1 MLQAEKRFVMTRIT
15 KITACLI
22 CICAV
27 FGTASCGKKASLP
40 DVRDLGQILTV
51 SREEGSGTRTEFDMN
66 MKVTEQ
72 NADQVVSS
80 TKDMLETVASTKNAI
95 GYVAYSAI
103 ANELDSGITADDK
116 TDKLS
121 LSRQSAD
128 YKMIKVDGVEVS
140 DKTIRSGKYALCRD
154 YYVAYKGKLNSVE
167 QDFLRYIMSAGQK
180 EVDKI
185 CVGKKKAAT
194 FLSDK
199 SEGTISIEGSS
210 SVAPIMEKLIAGYAS
225 YNPKATITLKTTD
238 SSDGLNAAIRGDCDL
253 AMSSR
258 ALKDYEK
265 ELLAYEVIG
274 SDAIAIVLQKNN
286 PITDLSTK
294 QIRDIYNEKYPKWSA
309 IN

>member
-1 MLQAEKRFVMTRIT
+1 MTRIT

-51 SREEGSGTRTEFDMN
+51 SREEGSGTRTEFDTN
-66 MKVTEQ
+66 LKVTEQ

-80 TKDMLETVASTKNAI
+80 TKDMLKTVASTKNAI

-103 ANELDSGITADDK
+103 TADDK

-121 LSRQSAD
+121 LSRQTAD

-154 YYVAYKGKLNSVE
+154 YYVAYKGKLNRVE

-185 CVGKKKAAT
+185 CVGKKKAADGYHLPGY
-194 FLSDK
+194 FSARRIFHRSDR
-199 SEGTISIEGSS
+199 EGTF
-210 SVAPIMEKLIAGYAS
+210 
-225 YNPKATITLKTTD
+225 
-238 SSDGLNAAIRGDCDL
+238 
-253 AMSSR
+253 
-258 ALKDYEK
+258 
-265 ELLAYEVIG
+265 
-274 SDAIAIVLQKNN
+274 
-286 PITDLSTK
+286 
-294 QIRDIYNEKYPKWSA
+294 DIYRMAGTEDYYLFGTVVTKSPELRIADASGSPLRCIAAEMGGGETETLYLYAFAADCAQFAWLQIGDEQIALLKA
-309 IN
+309 E

>member
-51 SREEGSGTRTEFDMN
+51 PREEGSGTRTEFDTN
-66 MKVTEQ
+66 LKVTEQ

-80 TKDMLETVASTKNAI
+80 TKDMLKTVASTKNAI

-103 ANELDSGITADDK
+103 TADDK

-121 LSRQSAD
+121 LSRQTAD

-194 FLSDK
+194 FLSDR

-225 YNPKATITLKTTD
+225 YNPKATITMKTTD

-294 QIRDIYNEKYPKWSA
+294 QIRDIYNGKYPKWSD

>member
-1 MLQAEKRFVMTRIT
+1 
-15 KITACLI
+15 
-22 CICAV
+22 
-27 FGTASCGKKASLP
+27 
-40 DVRDLGQILTV
+40 
-51 SREEGSGTRTEFDMN
+51 
-66 MKVTEQ
+66 
-72 NADQVVSS
+72 
-80 TKDMLETVASTKNAI
+80 
-95 GYVAYSAI
+95 
-103 ANELDSGITADDK
+103 
-116 TDKLS
+116 
-121 LSRQSAD
+121 
-128 YKMIKVDGVEVS
+128 MIKVDGVEVS

>member
-1 MLQAEKRFVMTRIT
+1 MSLQVEIEKKLNDKVLSVSFDTEGKQGIT
-15 KITACLI
+15 GIL
-22 CICAV
+22 
-27 FGTASCGKKASLP
+27 GASGCGKSMTLKCIAGIETP
-40 DVRDLGQILTV
+40 DRGKIVLNGRVL
-51 SREEGSGTRTEFDMN
+51 F
-66 MKVTEQ
+66 
-72 NADQVVSS
+72 
-80 TKDMLETVASTKNAI
+80 
-95 GYVAYSAI
+95 
-103 ANELDSGITADDK
+103 DSGKKINLRVQDRHVGYLFQNYALFPNMTVEENIAAGFKYRPGQKMTAEEIK
-116 TDKLS
+116 
-121 LSRQSAD
+121 RQTAD

-194 FLSDK
+194 FLSDR

-225 YNPKATITLKTTD
+225 YNPKATITLKATD

-265 ELLAYEVIG
+265 ELLSYEVIG

-294 QIRDIYNEKYPKWSA
+294 QIRDIYNGKYPKWSD

>member
-15 KITACLI
+15 KITAYLI

-51 SREEGSGTRTEFDMN
+51 SREEGSGTRTEFDTN
-66 MKVTEQ
+66 LKVTEQ

-80 TKDMLETVASTKNAI
+80 TKDMLKTVASTKNAI

-103 ANELDSGITADDK
+103 TADDK

-121 LSRQSAD
+121 LSRQTAD

-194 FLSDK
+194 FLSDR

-225 YNPKATITLKTTD
+225 YNPKATITLKATD

-265 ELLAYEVIG
+265 ELLSYEV
-274 SDAIAIVLQKNN
+274 IAIVLQKNN

-294 QIRDIYNEKYPKWSA
+294 QIRDIYNGKYPKWSD

>member
-22 CICAV
+22 CICVV

-66 MKVTEQ
+66 LKVTEQ

-194 FLSDK
+194 FLSDR

-225 YNPKATITLKTTD
+225 YNPKATITMKTTD

-294 QIRDIYNEKYPKWSA
+294 QIRDIYNGKYQKWSD

>member
-15 KITACLI
+15 KITAYLI

-51 SREEGSGTRTEFDMN
+51 SREEGSGTRTEFDTN
-66 MKVTEQ
+66 LKVTEQ

-80 TKDMLETVASTKNAI
+80 TKDMLKTVASTKNAI

-103 ANELDSGITADDK
+103 TADDK

-121 LSRQSAD
+121 LSRQTAD

-194 FLSDK
+194 FLSDR

-265 ELLAYEVIG
+265 ELLSYEVIG

-286 PITDLSTK
+286 PITDLSTQ

>member
-1 MLQAEKRFVMTRIT
+1 
-15 KITACLI
+15 
-22 CICAV
+22 
-27 FGTASCGKKASLP
+27 
-40 DVRDLGQILTV
+40 
-51 SREEGSGTRTEFDMN
+51 MN
-66 MKVTEQ
+66 LKVTEQ

-154 YYVAYKGKLNSVE
+154 YYVAYKGKLNGVE
-167 QDFLRYIMSAGQK
+167 TGFPSIHHMSAGQK

-294 QIRDIYNEKYPKWSA
+294 QIREYLQ
-309 IN
+309 

>member
-1 MLQAEKRFVMTRIT
+1 MLQAEKRFVMTKIT

-51 SREEGSGTRTEFDMN
+51 SREEGSGTRTEFDTN
-66 MKVTEQ
+66 LKVTEQ
-72 NADQVVSS
+72 NADQ
-80 TKDMLETVASTKNAI
+80 
-95 GYVAYSAI
+95 
-103 ANELDSGITADDK
+103 
-116 TDKLS
+116 
-121 LSRQSAD
+121 
-128 YKMIKVDGVEVS
+128 VDGVEVS

-194 FLSDK
+194 FLSDR

-258 ALKDYEK
+258 ALKLDRMRLQSCCKRTIQSQTYRPNKSEIFTMRNIQNG
-265 ELLAYEVIG
+265 LLSI
-274 SDAIAIVLQKNN
+274 K
-286 PITDLSTK
+286 
-294 QIRDIYNEKYPKWSA
+294 RSA
-309 IN
+309 CY